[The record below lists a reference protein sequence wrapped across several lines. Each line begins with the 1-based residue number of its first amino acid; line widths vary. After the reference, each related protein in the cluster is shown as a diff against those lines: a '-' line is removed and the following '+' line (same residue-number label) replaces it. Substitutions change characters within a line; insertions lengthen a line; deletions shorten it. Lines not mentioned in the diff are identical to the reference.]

1 MCMVHSSFF
10 CLARVFQDVPLWLRC
25 VCCILL
31 SSVAIAQADVSLFIM
46 ADDLET
52 RHGCMLRQPP
62 YNAQTSWY
70 QMKNALAARR
80 PPIKVSTQVMRSWWD
95 TYRGEAGESSQSS
108 SSMTAIQLQY
118 QYGEMLKESPWNS
131 FSSAYVLHK
140 ALAGRQPAIK
150 VSYQAVRTWWG
161 EYRLAI
167 DSAVLTVQQLED
179 QYGDSIR
186 HLAAEYPTSY
196 KLTKALL
203 TQTPPLC
210 IDSIEVP
217 KRK

>member
-1 MCMVHSSFF
+1 
-10 CLARVFQDVPLWLRC
+10 
-25 VCCILL
+25 
-31 SSVAIAQADVSLFIM
+31 M
-46 ADDLET
+46 ADELET

-95 TYRGEAGESSQSS
+95 TYRGEAGVSSQSS

-150 VSYQAVRTWWG
+150 VSHQAVRTWWG

-179 QYGDSIR
+179 QYGDRIR

-196 KLTKALL
+196 KLTKALMS
-203 TQTPPLC
+203 QTSLLC

-217 KRK
+217 RRK

>member
-1 MCMVHSSFF
+1 MCMLHS
-10 CLARVFQDVPLWLRC
+10 C
-25 VCCILL
+25 VVC
-31 SSVAIAQADVSLFIM
+31 SPAQAEVLLAIMVSS
-46 ADDLET
+46 ADDLEKQ
-52 RHGCMLRQPP
+52 HGCMLRQPP

-95 TYRGEAGESSQSS
+95 TYRGEAGGSSQSS

-161 EYRLAI
+161 EYRLAMVI
-167 DSAVLTVQQLED
+167 WSWYRCIPWRSGVR
-179 QYGDSIR
+179 YFC
-186 HLAAEYPTSY
+186 HAAM
-196 KLTKALL
+196 AM
-203 TQTPPLC
+203 PLQ
-210 IDSIEVP
+210 
-217 KRK
+217 